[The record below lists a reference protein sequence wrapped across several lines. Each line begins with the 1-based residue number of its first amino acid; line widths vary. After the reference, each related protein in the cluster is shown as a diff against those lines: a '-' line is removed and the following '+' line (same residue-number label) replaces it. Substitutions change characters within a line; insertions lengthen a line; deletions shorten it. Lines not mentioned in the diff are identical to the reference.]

1 MTTATAT
8 GTASKTD
15 SLAGRKRLLN
25 FLSYAALV
33 LLALFFMFPLVFLV
47 MTVFKNN
54 DPGTSNPPTE
64 LQLMKD
70 MNGLGAFFPNGNMG
84 VDNFVDMAG
93 RVNFFLALGN
103 SFLIVSLI
111 VALGLIVNSSFAYA
125 LARMQFRGRNFLITL
140 VISLIIIPF
149 EAIAVPLLLLVNQ
162 FGWLNSYHVQIIPF
176 AANAFTVYLFY
187 QFFIGLP
194 KELEEAAFV
203 DGASRLRIYW
213 SIILPLSGP
222 VFATATVLQFLAQWG
237 NLLWPVMTVRGEQFA
252 PLPLAMQTFFG
263 QPPRQWGDIMAFAL
277 MTTLPTLLLFL
288 FFQRWFVRSA
298 VSSGVKG

>member
-1 MTTATAT
+1 MTTAVA
-8 GTASKTD
+8 APSAKSE
-15 SLAGRKRLLN
+15 SLSTRKRLLN
-25 FLSYAALV
+25 ALSYAALV
-33 LLALFFMFPLVFLV
+33 FLAFFFLFPLIFLI
-47 MTVFKNN
+47 MTTFKNN
-54 DPGTSNPPTE
+54 DLGISNPPTE

-70 MNGLGAFFPNGNMG
+70 MNSIAAFFPNANMG
-84 VDNFVDMAG
+84 LDNFRDMTG
-93 RVNFFLALGN
+93 RINFWLALFN
-103 SFLIVSLI
+103 SSLIVSVI
-111 VALGLIVNSSFAYA
+111 VMLGLVVNSSFAYA
-125 LARMQFRGRNFLITL
+125 LARMQFWGRNILITM

-203 DGASRLRIYW
+203 DGASRFRIYW

-237 NLLWPVMTVRGEQFA
+237 NLLWPVMVVRGEQFA
-252 PLPLAMQTFFG
+252 PLPLAMQSFFG
-263 QPPRQWGDIMAFAL
+263 LPPRQWGDIMAFAL

-288 FFQRWFVRSA
+288 FFQRWFIRSA